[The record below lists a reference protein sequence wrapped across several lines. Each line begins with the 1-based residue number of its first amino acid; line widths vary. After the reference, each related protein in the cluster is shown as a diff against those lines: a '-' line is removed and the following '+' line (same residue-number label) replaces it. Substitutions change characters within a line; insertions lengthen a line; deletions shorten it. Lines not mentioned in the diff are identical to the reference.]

1 VRRYKNLNLIAL
13 TGLIGLSFISGPAF
27 AADADVSQ
35 VQNFIKSVIGVITGI
50 AALVAALIFVI
61 GGIMYIFSAGN
72 PERLD
77 RAKSTL
83 LYSAIGLAI
92 CIGAYAIT
100 NIVAGLATSAFG
112 K

>member
-35 VQNFIKSVIGVITGI
+35 VQNFIKSVIGVITG
-50 AALVAALIFVI
+50 
-61 GGIMYIFSAGN
+61 N